1 MLCNYQQDK
10 KTLSPPLGLVIF
22 ADVIECS
29 LYISDSPLVIK
40 PVKKARQELENV
52 IFLKTEVSNLLK
64 WSFITT

>member
-22 ADVIECS
+22 AGVIECS

-52 IFLKTEVSNLLK
+52 IF
-64 WSFITT
+64 